1 MDMDTKTYLQQIE
14 RLDRK
19 IQNKFSEIAQLKTMA
34 TSITVAQKDV
44 NVQTSSD
51 KDRMGSAVAK
61 IVDLETEANG
71 MICEFIEKRDVI
83 IQQIEKIQDTKM
95 YDILINRYV
104 LKKDLVRISVEMG
117 YSFKQVCRIHGNA
130 LKEFEKMY
138 GELYLESA

>member
-1 MDMDTKTYLQQIE
+1 MDTKTYLQQIE

-44 NVQTSSD
+44 NVQTTSD

-61 IVDLETEANG
+61 IVDLEKEANE

-83 IQQIEKIQDTKM
+83 IQQIEKIQNTNM

-138 GELYLESA
+138 GDLYLKSA

>member
-1 MDMDTKTYLQQIE
+1 MDTKTYLQQIE

-44 NVQTSSD
+44 NVQTTSD

-61 IVDLETEANG
+61 IVDLEKEANE

-83 IQQIEKIQDTKM
+83 IQQIEKIQDTNM

-138 GELYLESA
+138 GDLI

>member
-1 MDMDTKTYLQQIE
+1 MDTKTYLQQIE

-51 KDRMGSAVAK
+51 KDRTGSAVAK
-61 IVDLETEANG
+61 IVDLETEANE

>member
-1 MDMDTKTYLQQIE
+1 MDTKTYLQQIE

-44 NVQTSSD
+44 NVQTTSD

-61 IVDLETEANG
+61 IVDLEKEANE

-83 IQQIEKIQDTKM
+83 IQQIEKIQDTNM

-104 LKKDLVRISVEMG
+104 LKK
-117 YSFKQVCRIHGNA
+117 VC
-130 LKEFEKMY
+130 KDFC
-138 GELYLESA
+138 

>member
-1 MDMDTKTYLQQIE
+1 MDTKTYLQQIE

-44 NVQTSSD
+44 NVQTTSD

-61 IVDLETEANG
+61 IVDLEKEANE

-83 IQQIEKIQDTKM
+83 IQQIEKIQDTNM

-138 GELYLESA
+138 GDLYLKSA

>member
-1 MDMDTKTYLQQIE
+1 MDTKTYLQQIE

-61 IVDLETEANG
+61 IVDLETEANE

-138 GELYLESA
+138 GELYSESA

>member
-1 MDMDTKTYLQQIE
+1 MDTKTYLQQIE

-61 IVDLETEANG
+61 IVDLETEANE
-71 MICEFIEKRDVI
+71 MICEYIQKRAMI
-83 IQQIEKIQDTKM
+83 IQQIDT
-95 YDILINRYV
+95 
-104 LKKDLVRISVEMG
+104 ISDTNM
-117 YSFKQVCRIHGNA
+117 
-130 LKEFEKMY
+130 
-138 GELYLESA
+138 

>member
-1 MDMDTKTYLQQIE
+1 MDTKTYLQQIE

-61 IVDLETEANG
+61 IVDLEIETNE
-71 MICEFIEKRDVI
+71 MICEYIQKRGMI
-83 IQQIEKIQDTKM
+83 IQQIDAISDTNM
-95 YDILINRYV
+95 YHILFNRYV
-104 LKKDLVRISVEMG
+104 MMKDLGTIAVEIG

-138 GELYLESA
+138 GEVYLKCA

>member
-1 MDMDTKTYLQQIE
+1 MDTKTYLQQIE